1 MQLQARSL
9 VHPLNLA
16 AYLAWAVIGSELWLH
31 APRTT
36 GLLDPALVW
45 PTAIGLHALF
55 LMVFIS
61 TQLFDMSTRA
71 MTSRVLAQAV
81 VAFAA
86 MLVARDGQ
94 LPILMIVVMAQ
105 FAGLLSA
112 RGTLV
117 AFVAINLA
125 LYFVYAI
132 IWHWS
137 LGDALEASLLY
148 ASFQAFAALTT
159 FYAASSERSREALA
173 LVNADLLATRSLLT
187 ESARDQERLRLSREL
202 HDIAGHKLT
211 ALKLNLAALIRT
223 TPASNAEPIRLC
235 AQLADELL
243 HDLRGV
249 VQQMR
254 LHDGMDLR
262 TAIERLVAPFPQP
275 RVHLSIAGDARVASV
290 EQAEA
295 VLRAV
300 QEALTN
306 TAKHAGAANIWIAL
320 SRRNERIVLDVR
332 DDGRTAVSVNAG
344 NGLRGMRERL
354 EAIGG
359 GLDIKRGNS
368 GGVQLR
374 AWLPAAA

>member
-9 VHPLNLA
+9 IHPLNLA
-16 AYLAWAVIGSELWLH
+16 AYLAWAVIGSGLWLH
-31 APRTT
+31 APRST
-36 GLLDPALVW
+36 GWLDPSLVW

-55 LMVFIS
+55 MVFFVS
-61 TQLFDMSTRA
+61 AQLFDMSTRA
-71 MTSRVLAQAV
+71 MTHRVLAQAV

-112 RGTLV
+112 RGTNV
-117 AFVAINLA
+117 AFVAINFA
-125 LYFVYAI
+125 LYIVYAI
-132 IWHWS
+132 VWNWP

-159 FYAASSERSREALA
+159 YYAASSERSRVALA

-211 ALKLNLAALIRT
+211 ALKLNLAALTR
-223 TPASNAEPIRLC
+223 TPAANNTESISLC

-306 TAKHAGAANIWIAL
+306 TARHASATNIWITL
-320 SRRNERIVLDVR
+320 SRNGERIVLDVR
-332 DDGRTAVSVNAG
+332 DDGRAVVAVSAG

-359 GLDIKRGNS
+359 GLDVDRSDS
-368 GGVQLR
+368 GGVQLH
-374 AWLPAAA
+374 AWLPATA

>member
-1 MQLQARSL
+1 MRLQPHSL
-9 VHPLNLA
+9 INPLNLA
-16 AYLAWAVIGSELWLH
+16 AYLAWGVIGSVLWLH
-31 APRTT
+31 APQAT
-36 GLLDPALVW
+36 GLLEPSLVW
-45 PTAIGLHALF
+45 MAMITLHAAFLVLF
-55 LMVFIS
+55 VS
-61 TQLFDMSTRA
+61 AQLFDMPASA
-71 MTSRVLAQAV
+71 MTGMVLAQAG

-86 MLVARDGQ
+86 MLVGRENELPVLLIIVIAQ
-94 LPILMIVVMAQ
+94 L
-105 FAGLLSA
+105 AGMLSA
-112 RGTLV
+112 RATTA
-117 AFVAINLA
+117 AFVAINVA
-125 LYFVYAI
+125 LYAVYLFA
-132 IWHWS
+132 WHWPS
-137 LGDALEASLLY
+137 ADALEASLLY

-159 FYAASSERSREALA
+159 HYAATSERSREALA
-173 LVNADLLATRSLLT
+173 LVNADLLATRSLLA

-211 ALKLNLAALIRT
+211 ALKLNLAALARSAQAGDADPVRI
-223 TPASNAEPIRLC
+223 C

-306 TAKHAGAANIWIAL
+306 TARHAGAGNIWIAL
-320 SRRNERIVLDVR
+320 SRREDRIVLDVR
-332 DDGRTAVSVNAG
+332 DDGRTAASICAG

-354 EAIGG
+354 EAVGG
-359 GLDIKRGNS
+359 GLAVDRGDA
-368 GGVQLR
+368 GGVHLH
-374 AWLPAAA
+374 AWLPATA